1 MAKFYGKIGYSN
13 TVETKP
19 GVYEEQI
26 VERSYYGDLIRNTRR
41 LQSADQV
48 NDDINISNEISI
60 VADPYATNNFHTM
73 RYAVFM
79 GTKWKISNVEVSY
92 PRLILTLGGVYNGQ

>member
-1 MAKFYGKIGYSN
+1 MAKFYGKSGYAN

-73 RYAVFM
+73 RYAIFM